1 MGNILEKTTDLIDK
15 VSTPSLR
22 AGYTIERVGK
32 LLENEVSPNVIAL
45 QMTETSVNEKYTVSD
60 VKTYGKLYNDVKTKV
75 PITSKQT
82 KALINDAK
90 EQDNNVLISDELIPV
105 RVIS

>member
-1 MGNILEKTTDLIDK
+1 MSNILDKATDMIDK

-32 LLENEVSPNVIAL
+32 LLESGISPKVIAL
-45 QMTETSVNEKYTVSD
+45 QMTETSANERYTVSD
-60 VKTYGKLYNDVKTKV
+60 VKTYGKLYQDVKTKV

-90 EQDNNVLISDELIPV
+90 ENNVSISDELIPAY
-105 RVIS
+105 ITAK